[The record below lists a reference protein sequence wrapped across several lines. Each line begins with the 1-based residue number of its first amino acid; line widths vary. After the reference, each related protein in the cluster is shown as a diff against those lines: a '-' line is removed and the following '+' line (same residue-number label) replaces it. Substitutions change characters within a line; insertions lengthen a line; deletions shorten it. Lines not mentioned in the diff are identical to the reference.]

1 MAHGGPYFGAVR
13 TGPGPWQGGPEW
25 ETSAVGDA
33 AGGPL
38 FGRDA
43 DLRRLRALATSAAG
57 GRGTTVT
64 RQRGGRDRQDSPHRP
79 PPGPRPPGRGWPSAG
94 PGPRSSTGAAPS
106 GRWPP
111 PSACRRRHRAR
122 RSQPD
127 QTSPGWSRPWWRS
140 PATTPTGSAR
150 RGGAPADGAPPQAG
164 CWFGLAQRVK
174 LNSALWVV
182 PSMRVTVSWR
192 HVPAHAL
199 SVFQV

>member
-64 RQRGGRDRQDSPHRP
+64 RQRGGRDRQDPPHRP
-79 PPGPRPPGRGWPSAG
+79 RPGRGRRAGDGRPSG
-94 PGPRSSTGAAPS
+94 PGRGVRRAPPFPGDGRRPRH
-106 GRWPP
+106 
-111 PSACRRRHRAR
+111 CRRRHRAR